1 MFNCNVWLLESN
13 PIRITVND
21 MTYDIWE
28 IKYGVY
34 IYICIYIYSWYQIH
48 IYIYVYMISHIY
60 ICIYDIIYTYM
71 RYLICD
77 MWYVICDWTSDI
89 WYVICDLNGGSSN
102 GKKGCIGWINPLNST
117 YIVIGIREPLVI
129 GMLSP
134 MGPHFVILG
143 FGTISTK

>member
-1 MFNCNVWLLESN
+1 MFDYWREIQLESQW
-13 PIRITVND
+13 
-21 MTYDIWE
+21 MIWHM
-28 IKYGVY
+28 IYGKLNMV
-34 IYICIYIYSWYQIH
+34 C
-48 IYIYVYMISHIY
+48 IYIYVYIYIHDIKYIYIYMYIWYHIY
-60 ICIYDIIYTYM
+60 IYIYIFIYDIMYTYM